1 VRCEIRLLGGL
12 TERAEANRIDVEVLA
27 GTTVARLR
35 EAVGEQHPA
44 LAPLLGR
51 VKVAVDL
58 EVAAEDDEVRPG
70 AELALLP
77 PVAGGAGPS
86 TAGTP
91 SAGPPPPTSRVRAD
105 GRRLST
111 GLVAPPLDLDGATS
125 TTIGPEVGGTAMFV
139 GSVRDHAPDLETT
152 VTHLEYSAYPEM
164 AERVLADIA
173 EELLDERPGLRGIVL
188 HHAVG
193 RLAVGAHT
201 VLVACGAAHRGEAF
215 DACREA
221 LERVKDRVPVFKR
234 EITADG
240 EHRWVGLDDC
250 GH

>member
-1 VRCEIRLLGGL
+1 MRCEVRLLGGL
-12 TERAEANRIDVEVLA
+12 SERAGAPHVDVEVPE
-27 GTTVARLR
+27 GTTVRRLR
-35 EAVGEQHPA
+35 DAVGEQHPA

-58 EVAAEDDEVRPG
+58 EVAAEDDEVQPG
-70 AELALLP
+70 AEVALLP
-77 PVAGGAGPS
+77 PVAGGAE
-86 TAGTP
+86 
-91 SAGPPPPTSRVRAD
+91 PPTTRAPAADAPHPTTRVRAD

-111 GLVAPPLDLDGATS
+111 GLVAPPLDLDAATS

-139 GSVRDHAPDLETT
+139 GSVRDHAPDLDAA

-164 AERVLADIA
+164 AERVLDEIA
-173 EELLDERPGLRGIVL
+173 GELLDERPRLRGIVL

-240 EHRWVGLDDC
+240 AHRWVGLDDC
-250 GH
+250 R